1 MSKTFTSRCY
11 FDAGLYSEPMATSN
25 LLFDYSKSRN
35 KDHFCRVNRLSGVRM
50 RHLSS
55 TVKNLQS
62 RVAECL
68 DVRSEVLELST
79 PFYEMHPTKVALL
92 RIIQAWLFYDT
103 MMVHAPSFQCNEDK
117 SITIP
122 LVGPQVQRSHL
133 EQILVPETH
142 EFQIENRG
150 KIIHQGNF
158 DGDEFKSNFADY
170 MDTFSLRF
178 ISYMLEKEIDFSFC
192 CVGTYLQIIIPTE
205 VWEESQLLRDTII
218 GKLGARIKT
227 VVFQGNTGTGNQRG
241 VRGRACAA
249 WYPELA
255 GSNVKAP
262 TKSVTILS
270 SEVTKQ
276 AMSLFKKE
284 AEIISS
290 SSNYPINSAVCT
302 EIKDTKKKVS
312 FVITTSGTS
321 EISKVDLGDLFAD
334 PQVQSSARAERLKQS
349 IIFPPDDYVRNTP
362 LVADGSEGARL
373 LSVLASERRK
383 DNFIRLQ
390 SGDHEIDIN
399 IPRSLS
405 INGKK
410 KWKRKSGNGCV
421 YVPENSACS
430 AVLPLD
436 RSEELFACCAN
447 TLEFR
452 GGACKV
458 EGITLLPPGR
468 LFCCLALLS
477 FGINPRTC
485 SPIMSL
491 PSLSDD
497 DDDGEKKDNGADS
510 TVEDALSWTRFNTGI
525 EHSADEW
532 RVKEALRFHTSCMK
546 LDETL
551 ECQPD
556 KIRSLCAFFDGVV
569 GPMTVWEGYD
579 MSLIDVNASRRRK
592 PKVQKRGVSK
602 KGRKKGGSKQ
612 SQATLSTERQLDP
625 NTTFVCPGCN
635 EVFPG
640 VDVCKDHMESC
651 CFGLVR
657 GQDPITYV

>member
-1 MSKTFTSRCY
+1 
-11 FDAGLYSEPMATSN
+11 
-25 LLFDYSKSRN
+25 
-35 KDHFCRVNRLSGVRM
+35 M

-68 DVRSEVLELST
+68 DIKAEVLELST

-92 RIIQAWLFYDT
+92 RIIQTWLFYDT
-103 MMVHAPSFQCNEDK
+103 MIFQTPSFQCNQDK

-122 LVGPQVQRSHL
+122 IDGPQVQRSHL
-133 EQILVPETH
+133 EQILVPATH
-142 EFQIENRG
+142 DFQIENRG

-158 DGDEFKSNFADY
+158 DGDEFKSNFGDY
-170 MDTFSLRF
+170 METFRLRF
-178 ISYMLEKEIDFSFC
+178 ISYMLEKEVDFSFC
-192 CVGTYLQIIIPTE
+192 YVGTNLQIIIPTE
-205 VWEESQLLRDTII
+205 VWEKSQLLRDTII
-218 GKLGARIKT
+218 GQLGAKIKT
-227 VVFQGNTGTGNQRG
+227 VVFQGSTGTGNQRG
-241 VRGRACAA
+241 VRGRACGA
-249 WYPELA
+249 WYPDLA
-255 GSNVKAP
+255 GSNVIAP

-284 AEIISS
+284 AEIYSS
-290 SSNYPINSAVCT
+290 SSNYPISSVVCT
-302 EIKDTKKKVS
+302 EIKETKKKVS
-312 FVITTSGTS
+312 FVITSSGTS
-321 EISKVDLGDLFAD
+321 EMSKLDLGDLFAD
-334 PQVQSSARAERLKQS
+334 PQVQSSTRAERLKQS
-349 IIFPPDDYVRNTP
+349 IIFAPDDYVRNTP

-390 SGDHEIDIN
+390 NGDHEIDIN
-399 IPRSLS
+399 IPRTLS

-410 KWKRKSGNGCV
+410 KWKRKSGNGTV
-421 YVPENSACS
+421 YVQENSACS
-430 AVLPLD
+430 AVLPID
-436 RSEELFACCAN
+436 RSKELFACCAN
-447 TLEFR
+447 TLELR

-491 PSLSDD
+491 PCLSDD
-497 DDDGEKKDNGADS
+497 DDDDEKKDNGADN
-510 TVEDALSWTRFNTGI
+510 TVNDALSWTHFNTRI
-525 EHSADEW
+525 DHSDEW
-532 RVKEALRFHTSCMK
+532 RVKEALRFHTECMK

-551 ECQPD
+551 ECQPE
-556 KIRSLCAFFDGVV
+556 KIQSLCAFFDGVN

-579 MSLIDVNASRRRK
+579 MRLIDVNASLRRK
-592 PKVQKRGVSK
+592 PKVKKRGVSK
-602 KGRKKGGSKQ
+602 KGKKKGGSKQ
-612 SQATLSTERQLDP
+612 SQTTDLFESGEKLDA
-625 NTTFVCPGCN
+625 NATFVCPGCN

-657 GQDPITYV
+657 GQDPISIKHQ

>member
-1 MSKTFTSRCY
+1 
-11 FDAGLYSEPMATSN
+11 MATSN
-25 LLFDYSKSRN
+25 LLSDYNKSRN

-55 TVKNLQS
+55 TLKNLRN

-68 DVRSEVLELST
+68 DVRSEILELST
-79 PFYEMHPTKVALL
+79 PFYEMHPSKVGLL
-92 RIIQAWLFYDT
+92 RIIQTWLFYDT
-103 MMVHAPSFQCNEDK
+103 MMVHAPSFQCNQDE

-122 LVGPQVQRSHL
+122 IDGPQVQRSDL

-142 EFQIENRG
+142 AFQIENHG

-158 DGDEFKSNFADY
+158 DGDEFKSNFGDY
-170 MDTFSLRF
+170 METFTLRF
-178 ISYMLEKEIDFSFC
+178 ISYMLEKEVDFSFC
-192 CVGTYLQIIIPTE
+192 YVGTYLQIVIPTE
-205 VWEESQLLRDTII
+205 VWEKSQLLRDTII
-218 GKLGARIKT
+218 GKLGTRIKT
-227 VVFQGNTGTGNQRG
+227 VVFQGNAGTGNQRG
-241 VRGRACAA
+241 VRGRACGA

-276 AMSLFKKE
+276 DMSLFKKE
-284 AEIISS
+284 TDIISS
-290 SSNYPINSAVCT
+290 SSNYPINSVIHT
-302 EIKDTKKKVS
+302 EIKETKKKVS

-321 EISKVDLGDLFAD
+321 EISKLDLGDLFAD

-349 IIFPPDDYVRNTP
+349 IVFAPDDYVRNTP
-362 LVADGSEGARL
+362 LVEDGAEGARL

-390 SGDHEIDIN
+390 NGDHEIDIN
-399 IPRSLS
+399 IPRTLS

-410 KWKRKSGNGCV
+410 KWKRKSGDGLV
-421 YVPENSACS
+421 YVPVNSACS

-436 RSEELFACCAN
+436 RSKEIFVCCAN
-447 TLEFR
+447 TLELR

-458 EGITLLPPGR
+458 EGITFLPPGR

-485 SPIMSL
+485 APIMSL

-497 DDDGEKKDNGADS
+497 EDDNNEKKDNGADS
-510 TVEDALSWTRFNTGI
+510 TVKDALSWARFNTRI
-525 EHSADEW
+525 EYSDEW
-532 RVKEALRFHTSCMK
+532 RVKEALRFHTGCMK

-551 ECQPD
+551 ECQPE
-556 KIRSLCAFFDGVV
+556 KIRSLCAFFDGVN
-569 GPMTVWEGYD
+569 GPMAVWEGYD
-579 MSLIDVNASRRRK
+579 KCLIDVNAAQRRK
-592 PKVQKRGVSK
+592 PKVQKRGVPK
-602 KGRKKGGSKQ
+602 KGQKKGGSKQ
-612 SQATLSTERQLDP
+612 SQATHSFEITEGESDA
-625 NTTFVCPGCN
+625 NATFVCPGCN
-635 EVFPG
+635 DAFPD
-640 VDVCKDHMESC
+640 VDVCKNHMESC

-657 GQDPITYV
+657 GQDPIIKHH

>member
-1 MSKTFTSRCY
+1 
-11 FDAGLYSEPMATSN
+11 MATSN

-55 TVKNLQS
+55 TVKNLQG

-92 RIIQAWLFYDT
+92 RIIQTWLFYDT
-103 MMVHAPSFQCNEDK
+103 MMVHTPSFQCNQDE

-122 LVGPQVQRSHL
+122 LDGPQVQRSHL

-142 EFQIENRG
+142 DFQIENRG
-150 KIIHQGNF
+150 KITYHGNF
-158 DGDEFKSNFADY
+158 DGEEFKSNFGDY
-170 MDTFSLRF
+170 METFSLRF
-178 ISYMLEKEIDFSFC
+178 ISYMLEKEVDFSFC
-192 CVGTYLQIIIPTE
+192 YVGTYLQIVIPTE
-205 VWEESQLLRDTII
+205 VWEKSQLLRDSII
-218 GKLGARIKT
+218 GMLGARIKT

-241 VRGRACAA
+241 VRGRACGA

-255 GSNVKAP
+255 ESKLKAP

-276 AMSLFKKE
+276 AMTRFKKE
-284 AEIISS
+284 AEIISGS
-290 SSNYPINSAVCT
+290 SYYPINSVVCT
-302 EIKDTKKKVS
+302 EIKETKKKVS

-321 EISKVDLGDLFAD
+321 EISKLDLGDLFAD
-334 PQVQSSARAERLKQS
+334 PQVQSSTRAERLRQS
-349 IIFPPDDYVRNTP
+349 LIFEPDDYVRKTP

-410 KWKRKSGNGCV
+410 KWKRKSGDGLV
-421 YVPENSACS
+421 YVPVNSACS

-436 RSEELFACCAN
+436 RSKEIFACCAN
-447 TLEFR
+447 TLELR

-477 FGINPRTC
+477 FGVNPRTC
-485 SPIMSL
+485 APIMPL
-491 PSLSDD
+491 PSLSDGD
-497 DDDGEKKDNGADS
+497 DDDEKKDSEVDI
-510 TVEDALSWTRFNTGI
+510 TVKEALNWTRFNTRI
-525 EHSADEW
+525 EHSDEW
-532 RVKEALRFHTSCMK
+532 RVKEALRFHADCMK

-551 ECQPD
+551 ACQPD
-556 KIRSLCAFFDGVV
+556 KIKSLCAFFDGVN
-569 GPMTVWEGYD
+569 GPMTLWEGYD
-579 MSLIDVNASRRRK
+579 MSLIDLSASLRRK
-592 PKVQKRGVSK
+592 SKEVQKRDGSK
-602 KGRKKGGSKQ
+602 KGQKKGKKGQKKGGSKQ
-612 SQATLSTERQLDP
+612 SQTMHLVETEGQLDQ
-625 NTTFVCPGCN
+625 NATFVCPGCN
-635 EVFPG
+635 EAFPG
-640 VDVCKDHMESC
+640 VDACKDHMESC

-657 GQDPITYV
+657 DQDPIIKHH

>member
-1 MSKTFTSRCY
+1 
-11 FDAGLYSEPMATSN
+11 
-25 LLFDYSKSRN
+25 
-35 KDHFCRVNRLSGVRM
+35 M

-68 DVRSEVLELST
+68 DVRSEVLEMST
-79 PFYEMHPTKVALL
+79 PFYKMHPTKIALL
-92 RIIQAWLFYDT
+92 RIIQTWLFYDT
-103 MMVHAPSFQCNEDK
+103 MIWYLPSFQCNQDK

-122 LVGPQVQRSHL
+122 LDGPQVQRSHL

-142 EFQIENRG
+142 DFHIENRG

-158 DGDEFKSNFADY
+158 DGDELRSNFGEY
-170 MDTFSLRF
+170 METFSLRF
-178 ISYMLEKEIDFSFC
+178 ISYMLEKEVDFSFC
-192 CVGTYLQIIIPTE
+192 CVGTYLQIITPTE
-205 VWEESQLLRDTII
+205 VWEKSQLLRDTII
-218 GKLGARIKT
+218 GMLGARIKT
-227 VVFQGNTGTGNQRG
+227 VLFQGNAGTGNQRG
-241 VRGRACAA
+241 VRGRACGA
-249 WYPELA
+249 WYPGESG

-290 SSNYPINSAVCT
+290 SNNYPINSVVCT
-302 EIKDTKKKVS
+302 EIKETKKNVS
-312 FVITTSGTS
+312 FVITSFGAS
-321 EISKVDLGDLFAD
+321 EISKLDLGDLFAD
-334 PQVQSSARAERLKQS
+334 PQVQATARAERLKQS
-349 IIFPPDDYVRNTP
+349 IIFAPDDHVRNSP

-399 IPRSLS
+399 IPRTLS

-410 KWKRKSGNGCV
+410 KWKRKYGNGTV
-421 YVPENSACS
+421 YVPCNSVCS
-430 AVLPLD
+430 AVLPLE
-436 RSEELFACCAN
+436 RSKEIFACCAN
-447 TLEFR
+447 TLELR

-468 LFCCLALLS
+468 MFCCLALLS
-477 FGINPRTC
+477 FGINPRTS

-497 DDDGEKKDNGADS
+497 DDDGDEKKENGADD
-510 TVEDALSWTRFNTGI
+510 TVEDALSWTRFNTKI
-525 EHSADEW
+525 EDLDEW
-532 RVKEALRFHTSCMK
+532 RVKEALRFHTDCMT
-546 LDETL
+546 LGETL

-556 KIRSLCAFFDGVV
+556 KIQSLCAFFDGVN

-579 MSLIDVNASRRRK
+579 VSLIDVNASLRRK
-592 PKVQKRGVSK
+592 PKIQKRSVSK
-602 KGRKKGGSKQ
+602 KGQKKGGRKQ
-612 SQATLSTERQLDP
+612 SQTTHVENGEHLDS
-625 NTTFVCPGCN
+625 NATFVCPGCN

-640 VDVCKDHMESC
+640 VDVCKEHMKSC

-657 GQDPITYV
+657 DQDPIRR